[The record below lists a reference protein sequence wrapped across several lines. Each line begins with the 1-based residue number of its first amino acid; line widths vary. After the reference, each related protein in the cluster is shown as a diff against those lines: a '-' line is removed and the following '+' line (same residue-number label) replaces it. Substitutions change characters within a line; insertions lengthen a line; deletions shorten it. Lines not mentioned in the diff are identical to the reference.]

1 MQNCSI
7 RKDTY
12 QQIDWLL
19 SVRICIIRDMKGITL
34 IGMPGSGKS
43 TVGKLLANR
52 LNLNFVDLDLLI
64 KEKTGK
70 THQEILKEKGEQ
82 DFIRLEEALTL
93 PLNLDKTVFS
103 PGGSIIYSPAAMA
116 KLMRETNIFYLNL
129 PLEEIKKRLG
139 ENIDY
144 RGIVGLKEKGIEGL
158 FEERVPVYQSCAHH
172 TLDCYG
178 FDEKRI
184 ADGILW
190 LL

>member
-1 MQNCSI
+1 
-7 RKDTY
+7 
-12 QQIDWLL
+12 
-19 SVRICIIRDMKGITL
+19 MKGVTL

-43 TVGKLLANR
+43 TVGKLLASR

-70 THQEILKEKGEQ
+70 THQEILEKSGDKELLK
-82 DFIRLEEALTL
+82 LEEQYTL
-93 PLNLDKTVFS
+93 QLNFANTVFS

-116 KLMRETNIFYLNL
+116 KLIRETNIFYLNL

-158 FEERVPVYQSCAHH
+158 FEERVPAYQSCAHY
-172 TLDCYG
+172 TLDCHG

-184 ADGILW
+184 AEGILW
-190 LL
+190 LLN